1 MLLYSFTNWSIYGQ
15 KYHPSKVPCSSLTHI
30 LYAFADIKDDGTVFL
45 TDAWSDVD
53 IHYDGDSWE
62 DQGKKLYGNFKQFA
76 LMKRRHRHL
85 KLLLSIGGWTYSSH
99 FKAVLTPSGRQ
110 RFVES
115 AMKILEDVGLDG
127 LDVDWEYP
135 QNAGEAQA
143 YVDLLAALRQALD
156 QREQAMG
163 EAKHWLS
170 IAAPAGEA
178 RNKLKVRE
186 MDRYLDLWN
195 LMAYDF
201 TGTWSDTASHHVSSL
216 QALVLSSK
224 EQERAYRELLRQG
237 GLTDDIC

>member
-1 MLLYSFTNWSIYGQ
+1 
-15 KYHPSKVPCSSLTHI
+15 
-30 LYAFADIKDDGTVFL
+30 
-45 TDAWSDVD
+45 
-53 IHYDGDSWE
+53 
-62 DQGKKLYGNFKQFA
+62 
-76 LMKRRHRHL
+76 MKRQHRHL

-99 FKAVLTPSGRQ
+99 FKAVLTPAGRQ

-156 QREQAMG
+156 QREQVMG

-186 MDRYLDLWN
+186 MGPVPGPVELD
-195 LMAYDF
+195 
-201 TGTWSDTASHHVSSL
+201 G
-216 QALVLSSK
+216 
-224 EQERAYRELLRQG
+224 LRLYG
-237 GLTDDIC
+237 HLE